1 MRDPHD
7 AEDLVQ
13 ETFMGAFRTRFRGE
27 STVRTWL
34 VQILVRRAGMLRRS
48 RRRMPEVL
56 SLDAEGSEEPVASS
70 DAPGGAGAD
79 ARLDLSTMLEQ
90 LSPEHRQVIVLR
102 ELQGMTYEQIA
113 EALQMMYGGSFR
125 HVPVV
130 ENGRPVG
137 MVSAR
142 DALGPELEAF
152 VYEMLRQEQIGE
164 ILA

>member
-1 MRDPHD
+1 MSHRTIRTIIAEQEPVTAPATMTVSEAARLMREHRVGAIMVLQEGTLAGIFTERD
-7 AEDLVQ
+7 ALI
-13 ETFMGAFRTRFRGE
+13 R
-27 STVRTWL
+27 
-34 VQILVRRAGMLRRS
+34 
-48 RRRMPEVL
+48 VL
-56 SLDAEGSEEPVASS
+56 AEGRDVQATRL
-70 DAPGGAGAD
+70 AD
-79 ARLDLSTMLEQ
+79 
-90 LSPEHRQVIVLR
+90 V
-102 ELQGMTYEQIA
+102 MTRNPKTIHPDRSFA

-130 ENGRPVG
+130 EEGRPVG

>member
-1 MRDPHD
+1 MSHRTIRTIIEEHEPVTAPATLTVSEAARLMRERRVGAIMVLQEDTLAGIFTERD
-7 AEDLVQ
+7 ALI
-13 ETFMGAFRTRFRGE
+13 R
-27 STVRTWL
+27 
-34 VQILVRRAGMLRRS
+34 
-48 RRRMPEVL
+48 VL
-56 SLDAEGSEEPVASS
+56 AEGRDVQTTRL
-70 DAPGGAGAD
+70 AD
-79 ARLDLSTMLEQ
+79 
-90 LSPEHRQVIVLR
+90 V
-102 ELQGMTYEQIA
+102 MTRNPKTIHPDRSFA

-130 ENGRPVG
+130 EDGRPVG